1 MSYVLGVDGGNTKTI
16 ALVAQLDG
24 RIIGAG
30 RSGCSDIYGAGSP
43 EEAIAAVEQAVRSA
57 LHEAKLQPESLT
69 SAAFSL
75 AGADWPEDF
84 DLLREAIQ
92 QRRLGQTAL
101 VVNDAL
107 GALRAGSPDGL
118 GVVVACGT
126 GAAVGARAANGRFW
140 HSSFWQFHH
149 GSRQLGFKTLRAICR
164 AELGIEPPTRLTA
177 HALEILE
184 QPSVE
189 ALLHLITARAEK
201 VSSQNITRLTRV
213 LLDEAGQGD
222 ATAKQIVQEHG
233 TALGDY
239 ALAAARQVGLE
250 GTPFTLV
257 LAGGVLRHSS
267 QLLVDCLVERVRTQS
282 PEVNPVY
289 SHFEPVVGA
298 LFLALEAAGQ
308 AIDEALLAQLV
319 PSLPAASLF
328 ETE

>member
-24 RIIGAG
+24 RIIGTG

-43 EEAIAAVEQAVRSA
+43 DEAVAALEKAVQGA
-57 LHEAKLQPESLT
+57 LHAAGLPPESLT

-84 DLLREAIQ
+84 DFLRKAIE
-92 QRRLGQTAL
+92 QRRFGQTAF

-164 AELGIEPPTRLTA
+164 TELGIDPPTRLTA

-184 QPSVE
+184 QPNVE
-189 ALLHLITARAEK
+189 ALLHLITTREVK
-201 VSSQNITRLTRV
+201 VSSQNVTRLTRV

-233 TALGDY
+233 AALGDY

-257 LAGGVLRHSS
+257 LAGGVLRHAS
-267 QLLVDCLVERVRTQS
+267 QLLADCLVERVRTTS
-282 PEVNPVY
+282 PEVNPIY
-289 SHFEPVVGA
+289 SRFEPVVGA

-308 AIDEALLAQLV
+308 VIDEALLSRLV
-319 PSLPAASLF
+319 PTLPPISLF